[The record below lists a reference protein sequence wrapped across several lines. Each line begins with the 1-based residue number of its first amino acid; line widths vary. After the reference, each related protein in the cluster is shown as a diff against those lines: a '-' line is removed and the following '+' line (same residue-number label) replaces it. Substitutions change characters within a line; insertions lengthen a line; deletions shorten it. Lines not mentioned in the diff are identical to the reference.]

1 MSRFWRMTF
10 SVPDVGAIPAWQQ
23 RALQR
28 SLATAPARSVERLSR
43 FVDAARQLA
52 SETGDSSF
60 TVQQVVQRSGL
71 SLKSFYG
78 SFEGKDALL
87 LALIEEDSGIG
98 AQALAEWVVEH
109 DDPVDRLRA
118 YVHGL
123 LSFLALGE
131 ASYVSMLMREQRRL
145 EQADPDAMALA
156 LGPFIDLLESLLVDA
171 VRVGEVRPG
180 DQRRDAATIFNL
192 ALDQIHALGAGPSS
206 DEAERAADY
215 LWQFCWSGL
224 RGDA

>member
-1 MSRFWRMTF
+1 MSF
-10 SVPDVGAIPAWQQ
+10 SVRDMGAIPAWQQ

-28 SLATAPARSVERLSR
+28 SLADARTRSVERLSR

-71 SLKSFYG
+71 SLKSFYR
-78 SFEGKDALL
+78 SFAGKDDLL
-87 LALIEEDSGIG
+87 LALIEEDSRIG
-98 AQALAEWVVEH
+98 AQALAEWVAQKR
-109 DDPVDRLRA
+109 DPVDRLRA

-145 EQADPDAMALA
+145 EQADPEGMASALA
-156 LGPFIDLLESLLVDA
+156 PFIDLLEALLVDA
-171 VRVGEVRPG
+171 VDAGEVRRG
-180 DQRRDAATIFNL
+180 DQRRDATTIFNL
-192 ALDQIHALGAGPSS
+192 VLDQIHTLGAGP
-206 DEAERAADY
+206 DRNETELAADY
-215 LWQFCWSGL
+215 LWQFCWGGL
-224 RGDA
+224 RGEA